1 MDENAK
7 TEPAPPDEAFV
18 RLAYDAW
25 WLALGGMVPMGMA
38 PPARLPTFDQ
48 LSSHVRG
55 AWDAAI
61 GALVVVEGER
71 EPESEEDLEELTRP
85 DPMKPTA

>member
-1 MDENAK
+1 MDEEEKK

-18 RLAYDAW
+18 RIAYDAW
-25 WLALGGMVPMGMA
+25 WAALGGMVPAGMST
-38 PPARLPTFDQ
+38 PHRLPTFDQ

-61 GALVVVEGER
+61 GALVVVDGELN
-71 EPESEEDLEELTRP
+71 EDETDSDES
-85 DPMKPTA
+85 

>member
-1 MDENAK
+1 MDDENAK
-7 TEPAPPDEAFV
+7 TEPAPVDEDFV
-18 RLAYDAW
+18 RRAYDAW
-25 WLALGGMVPMGMA
+25 WGYLEGMVPMGMA

-61 GALVVVEGER
+61 GALVSVEGEL
-71 EPESEEDLEELTRP
+71 EPESEEDLEELTKP
-85 DPMKPTA
+85 DSKPVA